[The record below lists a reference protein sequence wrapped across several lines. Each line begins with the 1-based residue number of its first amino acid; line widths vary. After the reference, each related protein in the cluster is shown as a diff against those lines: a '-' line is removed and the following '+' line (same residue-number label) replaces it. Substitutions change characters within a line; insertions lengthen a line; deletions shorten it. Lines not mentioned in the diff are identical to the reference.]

1 MRLLN
6 VFEDIEIIVRGKSCM
21 GRYDA
26 TYVLVR
32 REDAKRVTLE
42 DLEKYVEN
50 LRQRY
55 PERGFKLRKAKYRG
69 KTYYVIDQD
78 VYERKKGRRKRKKKD
93 RVPIYFDLER
103 QEVYIP
109 ESYWRTNQRLAAYIL
124 MRTLGALGIST
135 VKYVRMGAG

>member
-26 TYVLVR
+26 TYQLVR
-32 REDAKRVTLE
+32 RGDAKRVTLE

-55 PERGFKLRKAKYRG
+55 PERGFKLRIAKFKG

-78 VYERKKGRRKRKKKD
+78 VYERKRGRRKRKKKD

>member
-26 TYVLVR
+26 TYQLVR

-55 PERGFKLRKAKYRG
+55 PERGFKLRIAKFRG

-78 VYERKKGRRKRKKKD
+78 VYERKRGRRKRKKKD